1 MENREFRPIASL
13 LRIRPLKPSDKTPL
27 DIESM
32 DKLKSFIEDDI
43 EFLDVDQKPLI
54 DFLGEIS
61 LPVKAPAHISIGVR
75 TDSPEGFI
83 EVGFTLQQVLSYLS
97 YLDSLYTIIGQENSI
112 VIPFSGKEGKA
123 KEFPGIT
130 SARDISVQD
139 ILYFEEWGVHP
150 EEFLLDN
157 HKLESVIRYCRF
169 APDLKEAHPLRFIM
183 NEEELHLM
191 LDLTESEKP
200 GSMDFISAGITLY
213 NFYKTADMLQLKG
226 EWKLFREMD
235 RPDREKYKIPSGPV
249 FIGTWHGQL
258 F

>member
-1 MENREFRPIASL
+1 MENKEFRPVASL
-13 LRIRPLKPSDKTPL
+13 LRIRPLKPSDNTPI
-27 DIESM
+27 DTESL
-32 DKLKSFIEDDI
+32 DKLKSFVEDDL
-43 EFLDVDQKPLI
+43 EYLDIDQKPSI

-61 LPVKAPAHISIGVR
+61 LPVKAPEHIMLEVR
-75 TDSPEGFI
+75 TDSPEGLI
-83 EVGFTLQQVLSYLS
+83 EMGFTLQQVLSYLA
-97 YLDSLYTIIGQENSI
+97 YLDLFYTVIGQEKSI
-112 VIPFSGKEGKA
+112 IIPFSGKAGKA

-130 SARDISVQD
+130 TVRDISVQD
-139 ILYFEEWGVHP
+139 ILYFEQWGVHP

-169 APDLKEAHPLRFIM
+169 APDLQDAHTLRFIM

-191 LDLTESEKP
+191 LDLHEGEKP
-200 GSMDFISAGITLY
+200 GSMDYISSGIMLY

-235 RPDREKYKIPSGPV
+235 RPDREKYNIPSGPM